1 MQIQYEYCSFLETII
16 VVILIV
22 LKYNHLFGPDLV
34 PAIFQGYIT
43 WIKAQ
48 WPAHIRYC
56 MQRNPSISCIH
67 PDSSSDL
74 STSQYC
80 KRPQRLWPLHHAHTQ
95 SVKPC
100 VIEGRGR
107 QNWLPFGGGGD
118 ACANKRVAAICSVSR
133 VGPAGVCV
141 VMTRKRAGQGG
152 HRWATGSKEIQS
164 GTSCNV

>member
-22 LKYNHLFGPDLV
+22 LKYNHLFGLELV

-95 SVKPC
+95 SSHVSS
-100 VIEGRGR
+100 R
-107 QNWLPFGGGGD
+107 GGGGKTG
-118 ACANKRVAAICSVSR
+118 CHLVV
-133 VGPAGVCV
+133 V
-141 VMTRKRAGQGG
+141 VM
-152 HRWATGSKEIQS
+152 HVPIKELRRYVVCLAWDQQV
-164 GTSCNV
+164 CA